1 MSKLWRKYGDISNK
15 ESMVQCELTPTGL
28 RQNKKALQK
37 ELGYN
42 IPIHSFVG
50 AIFMGT
56 RDSYPYE
63 IKLKAV

>member
-1 MSKLWRKYGDISNK
+1 
-15 ESMVQCELTPTGL
+15 MVQCELTPTGL